1 MPFLYLSGRLW
12 ETEPAQELASAETFA
27 FASTRSGLKITAA
40 RISPLFPAVCR
51 HCGVRPD
58 RRPNLIALVSHTCYL
73 SHLQT
78 ESALPVSQLRYHCP
92 SEQLSCFWRAID
104 EGYLLGCGRGG
115 HRVHAPRGIRRQTL
129 PARLRAEPG
138 PPERGRP

>member
-1 MPFLYLSGRLW
+1 MPFLYLSGWLW

-58 RRPNLIALVSHTCYL
+58 KTTQPDRPCVPHLLSVSLANRIRSSCFAIALS
-73 SHLQT
+73 
-78 ESALPVSQLRYHCP
+78 LPFGATIMFLAGDR
-92 SEQLSCFWRAID
+92 
-104 EGYLLGCGRGG
+104 
-115 HRVHAPRGIRRQTL
+115 
-129 PARLRAEPG
+129 
-138 PPERGRP
+138 